1 MNYIISEEDF
11 HLLREIKDC
20 FIRIGFGEP
29 YGLLGNS
36 TAQLRDLL
44 CNDENCYEYDPD
56 SLKPRKCTLNDHD
69 LSRVKILNENIRKCL
84 EINEND
90 KLYDRIAYLINKI
103 VQLRNH

>member
-90 KLYDRIAYLINKI
+90 KLYDRLAYLINKI
-103 VQLRNH
+103 DEKKI

>member
-1 MNYIISEEDF
+1 MNYTISEEDF

-20 FIRIGFGEP
+20 FIRIGFGGP

-44 CNDENCYEYDPD
+44 CNDKNCYEYDPD

-69 LSRVKILNENIRKCL
+69 LSRVKILNENISKCL

-90 KLYDRIAYLINKI
+90 KLYDRLVFLINKI
-103 VQLRNH
+103 DEKKI